1 VEENVQKRNP
11 RATPLITSLT
21 SIDFWYWTRYYL
33 DFYQK
38 CPFGCS
44 YCNTQKIDGGKGIRF
59 IPGLPEEK
67 ETIGLGLFSDAYH
80 LDHDENDTVTRT
92 LELLYREHYSVNI
105 VTKSTTLVK
114 DLPLLKKFSEK
125 DRIRVTITILTL
137 DDELALKLEGSSP
150 PPSARFEALR
160 VFRKAGIPA
169 GLAITPIIPLVNDKD
184 DLIEQLVLAAKR
196 SDASWV
202 LFSGFNPTSLFL
214 GSSLWKKTA
223 KIYTDERKLK
233 DHYRRVKGHLVHLLL
248 RENLP
253 IRIPRITLNVYDTM
267 YSSRVVSEYLFNISY
282 LYELMDNHIEMLRF
296 RRAGYEIEGLTASLK
311 SIVVGKK
318 LGFVKGINPEI
329 EKTVEEILFANGS
342 TLLSSLYK
350 KLERIS
356 SF

>member
-1 VEENVQKRNP
+1 
-11 RATPLITSLT
+11 
-21 SIDFWYWTRYYL
+21 
-33 DFYQK
+33 
-38 CPFGCS
+38 
-44 YCNTQKIDGGKGIRF
+44 
-59 IPGLPEEK
+59 
-67 ETIGLGLFSDAYH
+67 
-80 LDHDENDTVTRT
+80 
-92 LELLYREHYSVNI
+92 VNI

-223 KIYTDERKLK
+223 KIYTD
-233 DHYRRVKGHLVHLLL
+233 
-248 RENLP
+248 